1 MSRSL
6 DGQSGTR
13 LIYGRDPWADGEEIA
28 LIVLDLNVV
37 DLLNQMSDAK
47 TWGEATRGHPQIL
60 NDRNEERWDVGEP
73 LLGPDDPFDFQAESE
88 PENGVVYVASL
99 YEDFDAFVV
108 DERLKPHIRFDTYH
122 NRCWLRDDESASL
135 ALELLRASR
144 DGDVTLARDDGSVGW
159 IMAGLFG

>member
-1 MSRSL
+1 L

-47 TWGEATRGHPQIL
+47 TWGEATRGFTDIL
-60 NDRNEERWDVGEP
+60 KQRNEERWDVGEP

-88 PENGVVYVASL
+88 PENGVVYIESL
-99 YEDFDAFVV
+99 GWDFCAFVV
-108 DERLKPHIRFDTYH
+108 DERLKPHIRFDRP
-122 NRCWLRDDESASL
+122 RCWLRDDESASL

-144 DGDVTLARDDGSVGW
+144 DGDVTLTRDDSSVGW
-159 IMAGLFG
+159 IMWGLFG